1 MRTDCFMK
9 NIISS
14 LLEALIYDKVKS
26 NFLVE
31 LVCLFLIGN
40 VSFICLLLNFCL
52 VCFKESFCSLST
64 LQSYGR
70 NVKLLI
76 GVFFNFQG
84 EFFNLSNVT
93 FRVGEL
99 VIL

>member
-1 MRTDCFMK
+1 
-9 NIISS
+9 
-14 LLEALIYDKVKS
+14 
-26 NFLVE
+26 
-31 LVCLFLIGN
+31 LFLIGN
-40 VSFICLLLNFCL
+40 VSFICLLLNFCF

-93 FRVGEL
+93 FGVGEL

>member
-1 MRTDCFMK
+1 MEVF
-9 NIISS
+9 
-14 LLEALIYDKVKS
+14 
-26 NFLVE
+26 
-31 LVCLFLIGN
+31 CLFLIGN
-40 VSFICLLLNFCL
+40 VSFICLLLNFCF

>member
-1 MRTDCFMK
+1 
-9 NIISS
+9 
-14 LLEALIYDKVKS
+14 
-26 NFLVE
+26 
-31 LVCLFLIGN
+31 LFC
-40 VSFICLLLNFCL
+40 SF
-52 VCFKESFCSLST
+52 VCFARNFCSLST

>member
-1 MRTDCFMK
+1 
-9 NIISS
+9 
-14 LLEALIYDKVKS
+14 
-26 NFLVE
+26 
-31 LVCLFLIGN
+31 
-40 VSFICLLLNFCL
+40 
-52 VCFKESFCSLST
+52 

>member
-1 MRTDCFMK
+1 M
-9 NIISS
+9 
-14 LLEALIYDKVKS
+14 
-26 NFLVE
+26 
-31 LVCLFLIGN
+31 FLIGN
-40 VSFICLLLNFCL
+40 VPFICLLLNFCL

>member
-1 MRTDCFMK
+1 MSNLRTLTKSARWETTHHGMIVPFSILILFCF
-9 NIISS
+9 
-14 LLEALIYDKVKS
+14 
-26 NFLVE
+26 
-31 LVCLFLIGN
+31 
-40 VSFICLLLNFCL
+40 

-93 FRVGEL
+93 FGVGEL